1 MPLRLSAILLSL
13 GCLLAL
19 GVHAQ
24 EGKQPAKAD
33 SKAVQVDVTG
43 SQERLKQQFKD
54 FTTDLLRLA
63 QRLEASPKAEDRDKA
78 MALKNALKVASDQ
91 GIEMKFS
98 TLILAL
104 RSSDSFKNI
113 ETLQGVLTQNQ
124 EIREDLRKLI
134 DVLLKDDRESQLR
147 KERQEVQDLLE
158 KLKGVI
164 EKQERVQANTELG
177 KLGKN
182 EIAKAQGK
190 VTKETKDL
198 IDPKKAGDS
207 KDGDGKGKDGKDS
220 KDGDGKGK
228 DGKDSKDGKGSDG
241 KGKESKD
248 GDSKGKDGKG
258 KDGKDSKGGDGK
270 GKESKGGEGKESKGG
285 ESKSGQDSQDG
296 SAQPSPA
303 SPETQNAK
311 KQIQEGINKQ
321 QEAEKKIAQDD
332 KKGASEN
339 QSEAVD
345 KLKQAQKKL
354 EDLLKQLREEELE
367 RLLAQLQ
374 SRCEKMLAMQIAV
387 RDNTVSLDKT
397 ILSNPDKKATR
408 ADDQKALEL
417 SDREDDILKEAT
429 KALTLIES
437 EGSAVAFAEVFKQ
450 VVGDMQTAAGRLRR
464 ADVGQVTVSIEN
476 DIIDSLKEM
485 IEAFKKAR
493 KDNQQPKPPSQ
504 PSQSNPGQP
513 KDNQLID
520 MIAELKMIR
529 SMQVRVNNRT
539 NLYGKQLEGE
549 QVPSIAKLGDAK
561 EKEKFESFRKEFKD
575 LSGRQQKLSKVTED
589 IAKGRNKGQ

>member
-19 GVHAQ
+19 GVQAQ
-24 EGKQPAKAD
+24 EGKQSAKAD

-182 EIAKAQGK
+182 DIAKAQGK

-207 KDGDGKGKDGKDS
+207 KDSDGKGKDGKDS
-220 KDGDGKGK
+220 KNGDGKGK
-228 DGKDSKDGKGSDG
+228 DGKDSKDGKGGDG
-241 KGKESKD
+241 KGKDSKD

-258 KDGKDSKGGDGK
+258 KDGKDSKGSDGK
-270 GKESKGGEGKESKGG
+270 GKDSKGGEGKDSKGG
-285 ESKSGQDSQDG
+285 DSKSGQDSQDG
-296 SAQPSPA
+296 SAQPSPS

-549 QVPSIAKLGDAK
+549 QVPSVAKVADAK

>member
-198 IDPKKAGDS
+198 IDPKKGGDS

>member
-19 GVHAQ
+19 GVQAQ
-24 EGKQPAKAD
+24 EGKQSAKAD

-207 KDGDGKGKDGKDS
+207 KDSDGKGKDGKDS
-220 KDGDGKGK
+220 KNGDGKGK
-228 DGKDSKDGKGSDG
+228 DGKDSKDGKGGDG
-241 KGKESKD
+241 KGKDSKD

-258 KDGKDSKGGDGK
+258 KDGKDSKGSDGK
-270 GKESKGGEGKESKGG
+270 GKDSKGGEGKDSKGG
-285 ESKSGQDSQDG
+285 DSKSGQDSQDG
-296 SAQPSPA
+296 SAQPSPS

-549 QVPSIAKLGDAK
+549 QVPSVAKVADAK

>member
-19 GVHAQ
+19 GVQAQ
-24 EGKQPAKAD
+24 EGKQSAKAD

-182 EIAKAQGK
+182 DIAKAQGK

-207 KDGDGKGKDGKDS
+207 KDSDGKGKDGKDS
-220 KDGDGKGK
+220 KAG
-228 DGKDSKDGKGSDG
+228 
-241 KGKESKD
+241 
-248 GDSKGKDGKG
+248 DGKG

-270 GKESKGGEGKESKGG
+270 GKDSKGGEGKDSKGG
-285 ESKSGQDSQDG
+285 DGKGKDSKGGDGKDSKGGDSKSGQDSQDG
-296 SAQPSPA
+296 SAQPSPS

-450 VVGDMQTAAGRLRR
+450 VVGDMATAAGRLRR

-549 QVPSIAKLGDAK
+549 QVPSVAKVADAK

>member
-13 GCLLAL
+13 GCLFAL

-24 EGKQPAKAD
+24 ESKQSAKAD
-33 SKAVQVDVTG
+33 SKSVQVDVTG

-190 VTKETKDL
+190 VTKETKEL

-207 KDGDGKGKDGKDS
+207 KDSDGKGKDGKDS
-220 KDGDGKGK
+220 KGGDGKGK

-241 KGKESKD
+241 KGKDSKD
-248 GDSKGKDGKG
+248 GDSKDKDGKG

-270 GKESKGGEGKESKGG
+270 GKDSKGGEGKESKGG

>member
-1 MPLRLSAILLSL
+1 MPLRILSLLISL
-13 GCLLAL
+13 GCFLAL
-19 GVHAQ
+19 GVQAQ
-24 EGKQPAKAD
+24 EGKQAAKAD
-33 SKAVQVDVTG
+33 TKADQVNVTG

-63 QRLEASPKAEDRDKA
+63 QRLETSPKAEDRDKA
-78 MALKNALKVASDQ
+78 LALKNALKVASDQ

-98 TLILAL
+98 TLIVAL
-104 RSSDSFKNI
+104 RTSDSFKNL

-134 DVLLKDDRESQLR
+134 EVLLKDDREAQLR

-177 KLGKN
+177 KLGKDA
-182 EIAKAQGK
+182 IAKAQDK
-190 VTKETKDL
+190 VTKETKKL
-198 IDPKKAGDS
+198 IDPK
-207 KDGDGKGKDGKDS
+207 DGDPKDGK
-220 KDGDGKGK
+220 
-228 DGKDSKDGKGSDG
+228 
-241 KGKESKD
+241 
-248 GDSKGKDGKG
+248 
-258 KDGKDSKGGDGK
+258 GKDSKGGDPMDG
-270 GKESKGGEGKESKGG
+270 
-285 ESKSGQDSQDG
+285 KSGDPMDS
-296 SAQPSPA
+296 SPSSP
-303 SPETQNAK
+303 SNPETQNARK
-311 KQIQEGINKQ
+311 KIQEGIQKQ
-321 QEAEKKIAQDD
+321 QEAEKKIAKDD

-339 QSEAVD
+339 QADAVD
-345 KLKQAQKKL
+345 KLKEAQKKL

-387 RDNTVSLDKT
+387 RDSTVNLDKA
-397 ILSNPDKKATR
+397 ILSSPDKKATR

-429 KALTLIES
+429 KALSLIES

-493 KDNQQPKPPSQ
+493 KDNQQPKPPS
-504 PSQSNPGQP
+504 PPMPGNPGQP
-513 KDNQLID
+513 PDNKLVD
-520 MIAELKMIR
+520 TIAELKMIR
-529 SMQVRVNNRT
+529 SMQIRVNNRT
-539 NLYGKQLEGE
+539 ALYGKQLEGE
-549 QVPSIAKLGDAK
+549 QLPSPVKVADAK
-561 EKEKFESFRKEFKD
+561 EREKFDSVRKEFKD

>member
-1 MPLRLSAILLSL
+1 
-13 GCLLAL
+13 
-19 GVHAQ
+19 
-24 EGKQPAKAD
+24 
-33 SKAVQVDVTG
+33 
-43 SQERLKQQFKD
+43 
-54 FTTDLLRLA
+54 
-63 QRLEASPKAEDRDKA
+63 
-78 MALKNALKVASDQ
+78 
-91 GIEMKFS
+91 FS

-207 KDGDGKGKDGKDS
+207 KDSDGKGKDGKDS
-220 KDGDGKGK
+220 KNGDGKGK
-228 DGKDSKDGKGSDG
+228 DGKDSKDGKGGDG
-241 KGKESKD
+241 KGKDSKD

-258 KDGKDSKGGDGK
+258 KDGKDSKGSDGK
-270 GKESKGGEGKESKGG
+270 GKDSKGGEGKDSKGG
-285 ESKSGQDSQDG
+285 DSKSGQDSQDG
-296 SAQPSPA
+296 SAQPSPS

-549 QVPSIAKLGDAK
+549 QVPSVAKVADAK